1 MFESK
6 TINVV
11 MIGVGL
17 ILIAFGI
24 WVPDSFL
31 PPVVNLLLGIFT
43 VISNSV
49 QLGVLWNREFGE
61 DS

>member
-6 TINVV
+6 TLHVT
-11 MIGVGL
+11 MILVGL
-17 ILIAFGI
+17 ILIAFGF

-31 PPVVNLLLGIFT
+31 PPAVNLVLGIAT

-49 QLGVLWNREFGE
+49 QLGIVLNNEKE
-61 DS
+61 D